1 MAEKN
6 INGAFQ
12 RKAQKDLNSKKQKD
26 FLKKIKD
33 NIFLFSKRRN
43 EFLLLI
49 FAVVIWNQS
58 STIESLNETT
68 KNKDEFINK
77 ISSYTT
83 YITDNGV
90 VKQYE
95 KEVFD
100 VYKEKTNVAK
110 VLSDY
115 LIQSTYNL
123 TDGYKKSIFADS
135 EELYAMNKNLQVF
148 YDNYIV
154 SLHHT
159 EDDEVYKKQLL
170 MASNDW
176 KQILRWFTASI
187 NKNDLP
193 HTIDVKKSDI
203 NIVSWN
209 TNKNVFSI
217 LIEVPVY
224 ANSRNNNNIED
235 KGITIAT
242 IKAEGY
248 YDLMNKT
255 GVNSNGMFFTKL
267 SLNHPQI
274 NHGLTKESKNK

>member
-1 MAEKN
+1 MIEKSS
-6 INGAFQ
+6 NGSSQ
-12 RKAQKDLNSKKQKD
+12 KKAIKNLNSKKQQD
-26 FLKKIKD
+26 LFKKIKD
-33 NIFLFSKRRN
+33 NIILFSKRRN

-58 STIESLNETT
+58 TTIESLNDIT
-68 KNKDEFINK
+68 KSKDEFIDK

-83 YITDNGV
+83 YITDSGV

-95 KEVFD
+95 KEIFD
-100 VYKEKTNVAK
+100 VYKEKANVAK

-123 TDGYKKSIFADS
+123 TDAYKKSMFVNS
-135 EELYAMNKNLQVF
+135 EELYATNKNLQDF
-148 YDNYIV
+148 YDNYII
-154 SLHHT
+154 SLNHSD
-159 EDDEVYKKQLL
+159 DDEGYKKQLL
-170 MASNDW
+170 LASNDW
-176 KQILRWFTASI
+176 KQILRWFTTSI
-187 NKNDLP
+187 NQNDLP

-203 NIVSWN
+203 NIISWT

-224 ANSRNNNNIED
+224 TNSRNNNNIED

-242 IKAEGY
+242 IRAEGY

-255 GVNSNGMFFTKL
+255 SINSNGMFFTKL

-274 NHGLTKESKNK
+274 NHSLAKEVIKK